1 VIPSRGCVADPPVVL
16 KATREPRV
24 GTLAWAGVT
33 DEVAA
38 ASYGAQWRHPVGP
51 GTSIAGRAQHLVV
64 HVTYEDAEAYAA
76 WTGKSLPTEAEWE
89 YAARRP
95 AGGSCAARERS
106 RYSAVGAVPARGHVS
121 SETRIVPYARSI
133 TAVPAVHGTPA
144 SRARSVLVTGHRRV
158 TSIPCDS

>member
-1 VIPSRGCVADPPVVL
+1 MVL